1 MTREISDQLSEAINQ
16 SSFGTDDVKQ
26 ARQSVTA
33 EEIATLQRKLAQKR
47 ETTMTTNEL
56 NLPPSHDTR
65 RFTHNGYQCAVLMG
79 PMTINGYIALPDGH
93 PWLDC
98 PDSLE
103 VHPDIDVHGGITYH
117 EGNTIGFDT
126 GHLGDGQHP
135 DAPHRYPSRF
145 TGHIWN
151 WNEVEAE
158 TRRLADQA
166 KDTANA

>member
-1 MTREISDQLSEAINQ
+1 MTAN
-16 SSFGTDDVKQ
+16 K
-26 ARQSVTA
+26 
-33 EEIATLQRKLAQKR
+33 
-47 ETTMTTNEL
+47 L
-56 NLPPSHDTR
+56 NLPPSHDIR
-65 RFTHNGYQCAVLMG
+65 RFTHHGYQCAVLMG

-93 PWLDC
+93 PWLDY

-145 TGHIWN
+145 TGHVWD
-151 WNEVEAE
+151 WDEVEEE
-158 TRRLADQA
+158 TRRLATQA
-166 KDTANA
+166 KNAEKEVTA